1 MTLPRPVAWVVA
13 ALTTFTLGAPLAAC
27 SSASDPCDEA
37 VAAAAACGMPM
48 DEATCEALPV
58 NDRQAVADGLSKL
71 TCESDNDPTPDV
83 ATCQAAGWPC
93 PAALGPAPSG
103 KAPANA
109 MVFVSGIS
117 DAAAFDWHPAIL
129 RAVVDGS
136 HANVVHAVLPPFTS
150 RDERAASLWS
160 TLLAN
165 GAGTEG
171 TRFNLVCYAVG
182 GIDCRY
188 LASPAGLFATDPDTY
203 ATVNAAI
210 ASVTTMDTPHLGT
223 QVADAAVL
231 ALEAGSQNDLLA
243 ALGVALPGNI
253 GTLASAAG
261 IDGGALAGLS
271 GGIVSGALLDSFRA
285 LSLSAES
292 TASAALVD
300 GDGIVYQSFAGV
312 SHVGADAAHPAAADV
327 ASHCVDAK
335 GELAF
340 FGGASAATLVDAM
353 QAPLVATSPFGGA
366 YLDANGATVSG
377 PTDGMIA
384 VDSAKWGTF
393 RGCLPTDHYHV
404 VGQIGRTG
412 QDVRTGF
419 DAPRFYTWLA
429 GDLAAQGL

>member
-1 MTLPRPVAWVVA
+1 MSRARPIAWLASFAWTMAA
-13 ALTTFTLGAPLAAC
+13 ALCVALPAC
-27 SSASDPCDEA
+27 SSAADPCDEA

-58 NDRQAVADGLSKL
+58 NDRQAVGDGLSKL
-71 TCESDNDPTPDV
+71 TCESDNDPTPDT

-103 KAPANA
+103 QAPKNA

-117 DAAAFDWHPAIL
+117 DAASFDWHPAIL

-136 HANVVHAVLPPFTS
+136 HANVVHAVLPAFTS

-165 GAGTEG
+165 GAGASG
-171 TRFNLVCYAVG
+171 TGGPRFNLVCYAVG

-188 LASPAGLFATDPDTY
+188 LASPAGLFASDPDTY

-210 ASVTTMDTPHLGT
+210 ASVTTMDTPHRGT

-231 ALEAGSQNDLLA
+231 ALEAGSENDLLA
-243 ALGVALPGNI
+243 ALGVALPGNV
-253 GTLASAAG
+253 GTLLGSDAG
-261 IDGGALAGLS
+261 SLS

-285 LSLSAES
+285 LSLVAES
-292 TASAALVD
+292 TASEALVD

-327 ASHCVDAK
+327 AAHCVDAK
-335 GELAF
+335 GAPAF
-340 FGGASAATLVDAM
+340 FGGAAAASLVDAM
-353 QAPLVATSPFGGA
+353 QIPLVATSVFGGA
-366 YLDANGATVSG
+366 YLDTNGATVSG

-404 VGQIGRTG
+404 IGQIGRKG